1 VVTNVGPKYPILMG
15 PKFFLNLGL
24 KNVASIKIA
33 NCTLEYLHQ
42 EAFLGL
48 NELYAVNLTDVGLA
62 IINPDTFLGNKKL
75 RMLTISG
82 NDLSV
87 MSNLHYLLNVGF
99 QIQPSSNDRSLINKA
114 FCSLPAL
121 RNWTSRATTSWS

>member
-1 VVTNVGPKYPILMG
+1 MG

-121 RNWTSRATTSWS
+121 RNWTSLATTSWS